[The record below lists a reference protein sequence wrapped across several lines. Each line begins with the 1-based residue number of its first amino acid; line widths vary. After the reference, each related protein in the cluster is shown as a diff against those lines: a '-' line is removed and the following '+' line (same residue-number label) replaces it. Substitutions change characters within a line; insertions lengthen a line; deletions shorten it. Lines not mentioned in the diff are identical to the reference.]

1 MVCATYIDKA
11 LFNVIP
17 LIFATL
23 IDQRADSE
31 NHLSH
36 IVITR
41 AQRVTVVRTLN
52 QTFGKKMDQQ
62 KTKLHRVR
70 RLGAQNIPY
79 DQRLQ
84 MCGRGLVSLTQQVN
98 GFSLETSQKAP

>member
-52 QTFGKKMDQQ
+52 QNGNCSAFTAV
-62 KTKLHRVR
+62 TRVR
-70 RLGAQNIPY
+70 IL
-79 DQRLQ
+79 
-84 MCGRGLVSLTQQVN
+84 LVTL
-98 GFSLETSQKAP
+98 